1 MSGKQKEHFMFVY
14 TTVLYE
20 YMKSLRNDVHNLLD
34 NVHVPIKIYLKI
46 YNDIVYITN
55 KWRHIRITFIFGW
68 IEQRT
73 REQIQIIVW
82 QMWVDCQG
90 KVKHILYNHLLR
102 QFSNQIPD
110 TWFNVCI
117 YTDIEIV
124 PPTYFETVQNG
135 CMHSI
140 VLNITLYSQL
150 HLWLIFSTS
159 YGTKVY

>member
-1 MSGKQKEHFMFVY
+1 MSLDLTCHQALWSRKTCRDWMDGWTNKCRETKRTFYVVY

-20 YMKSLRNDVHNLLD
+20 YMKSLRNDVHNLSD

-55 KWRHIRITFIFGW
+55 KWHHIRITFIFGC

-90 KVKHILYNHLLR
+90 KVKHILYNHLLQ

-110 TWFNVCI
+110 TLFNVCI
-117 YTDIEIV
+117 
-124 PPTYFETVQNG
+124 
-135 CMHSI
+135 
-140 VLNITLYSQL
+140 
-150 HLWLIFSTS
+150 
-159 YGTKVY
+159 